1 MGNADPL
8 LCAVGV
14 FLSTERRGEESVAY
28 VLERPSEGTERRA
41 LGRTDEDATV
51 QHDGAGGRGSGG

>member
-1 MGNADPL
+1 MPIHCCVPL
-8 LCAVGV
+8 V
-14 FLSTERRGEESVAY
+14 FLSTTERGEESVAY
-28 VLERPSEGTERRA
+28 VLERPSEGSERSA

>member
-1 MGNADPL
+1 MVMPIHC
-8 LCAVGV
+8 CAVGV
-14 FLSTERRGEESVAY
+14 SVAY
-28 VLERPSEGTERRA
+28 VLERPSEGSERSA